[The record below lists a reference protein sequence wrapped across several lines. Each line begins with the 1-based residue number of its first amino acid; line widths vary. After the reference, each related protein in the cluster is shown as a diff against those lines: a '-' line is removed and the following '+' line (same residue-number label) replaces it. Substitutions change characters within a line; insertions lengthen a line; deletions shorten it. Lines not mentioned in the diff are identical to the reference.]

1 MQFQTSFIH
10 KKSDISK
17 KQSQSKNKK
26 SFVNQK
32 VSIKINDDIKAD
44 LDTIKMM
51 EKIKFDYETIQLLV
65 DTYKGSLSAEDRR
78 RFTTL
83 KDTIY

>member
-1 MQFQTSFIH
+1 
-10 KKSDISK
+10 
-17 KQSQSKNKK
+17 
-26 SFVNQK
+26 
-32 VSIKINDDIKAD
+32 
-44 LDTIKMM
+44 MM